1 MYIYTYI
8 YIYMYIYI
16 DIMHRLLA
24 QQEREQAAQEH
35 ENILDAARFVI
46 CTKK

>member
-1 MYIYTYI
+1 MTIYVNI

-16 DIMHRLLA
+16 DIMHRLQA

-35 ENILDAARFVI
+35 KNILDAARFVI

>member
-1 MYIYTYI
+1 MIF
-8 YIYMYIYI
+8 
-16 DIMHRLLA
+16 DIMHRLQA

-46 CTKK
+46 YTKK

>member
-1 MYIYTYI
+1 MLIHGVS
-8 YIYMYIYI
+8 MVF
-16 DIMHRLLA
+16 DIMHRLHA
-24 QQEREQAAQEH
+24 EQEREQAAQEH